1 MTLPAGAYL
10 CGHPETCE
18 KCETFDR
25 PMGYNDKQSGDFYQV
40 CRKCGH
46 QWVALTAEEQRA
58 DAEERMKDALRRN

>member
-1 MTLPAGAYL
+1 
-10 CGHPETCE
+10 
-18 KCETFDR
+18 
-25 PMGYNDKQSGDFYQV
+25 MGYNDKQSGDFFQV